1 MVERV
6 KTRGETS
13 VTSFEE
19 WIEMLDFE
27 VKSASE
33 LSSLGDGF
41 VNFIYSLALSNALK
55 KPTGK
60 KVSNYI
66 LAEALIRSGLRER
79 AGKRLRKHEM
89 ADYVECAVFDAWV
102 RKTITLEECV
112 YMLTKNLRSKGENFK
127 LREASIDAFAELL
140 KHVDRVKK

>member
-1 MVERV
+1 
-6 KTRGETS
+6 
-13 VTSFEE
+13 
-19 WIEMLDFE
+19 MLDFE

-33 LSSLGDGF
+33 LSRLGDGF

-66 LAEALIRSGLRER
+66 LAEALIRSGLRKQ
-79 AGKRLRKHEM
+79 AGKRLDKHEM

-102 RKTITLEECV
+102 RKTITLEEYV
-112 YMLTKNLRSKGENFK
+112 DILTKNLRSNLQDENFK

-140 KHVDRVKK
+140 KHVSRVKK